1 MGICCEDAGGKLAAT
16 IYHDEGNPL
25 SRIAAN
31 LHERKADI
39 EAASDYMGASNGL
52 A

>member
-1 MGICCEDAGGKLAAT
+1 MGVHCEDAGKILAAP